1 MPTVSDAWPALLL
14 MGFIVSLPWLAGL
27 VRKSGWQG
35 LKPPTSS
42 MKVVSAMAI
51 GPQQRI
57 VTVEVGSGTHKKL
70 LVLGVTSQS
79 ITKLDT
85 LQIDSHLDT
94 ESTLH
99 NPTSSNVTHAKKHP
113 SAS

>member
-14 MGFIVSLPWLAGL
+14 MGVILSLPWLARL

-35 LKPPTSS
+35 LAAPSS
-42 MKVVSAMAI
+42 PMKVVSALAV

-57 VTVEVGSGTHKKL
+57 LTVEVGSGAHKKWL
-70 LVLGVTSQS
+70 ILGVTSQT

-85 LQIDSHLDT
+85 LPVNAHQVAETLASHAHDT
-94 ESTLH
+94 QAHHEST
-99 NPTSSNVTHAKKHP
+99 
-113 SAS
+113 